1 MFFRKQKEIDRLN
14 ARCVELAKMV
24 KDKND
29 RLKEERKNNLLILEE
44 NKEARQENSDLR
56 WKIDELEDI
65 LKRINNLMTCNQYD
79 NNQAIKNKII
89 ELTSD
94 YQSIC

>member
-14 ARCVELAKMV
+14 VRCVELAKMV

-56 WKIDELEDI
+56 CEIDELKGT
-65 LKRINNLMTCNQYD
+65 LKRINNLIICNQYD

>member
-14 ARCVELAKMV
+14 TRCVELAKMV

-56 WKIDELEDI
+56 CEIDELKGT
-65 LKRINNLMTCNQYD
+65 LKRINNLIICNQYD

>member
-14 ARCVELAKMV
+14 TRCVELAKMV

-44 NKEARQENSDLR
+44 NKEARQENLDLR
-56 WKIDELEDI
+56 CKIDELEDT

>member
-24 KDKND
+24 RDKNN
-29 RLKEERKNNLLILEE
+29 RLKEERNNNLLILKE
-44 NKEARQENSDLR
+44 NKEAIRENSDLR
-56 WKIDELEDI
+56 CEIDELKDT
-65 LKRINNLMTCNQYD
+65 LKRINNLITCNQYD
-79 NNQAIKNKII
+79 NNQVIKNKII

>member
-14 ARCVELAKMV
+14 TRCVELAKMV

-44 NKEARQENSDLR
+44 NKEARRENSDLR
-56 WKIDELEDI
+56 CKIDELKDT

-94 YQSIC
+94 HQSIC

>member
-14 ARCVELAKMV
+14 TRCVELAKMV

-56 WKIDELEDI
+56 CEIDELKGT
-65 LKRINNLMTCNQYD
+65 LKRINNLIICNQYD

-94 YQSIC
+94 HQSIC

>member
-24 KDKND
+24 RDKNN
-29 RLKEERKNNLLILEE
+29 RLKEERNNNLLISKE
-44 NKEARQENSDLR
+44 NKEARRENSDLR
-56 WKIDELEDI
+56 CEIDELKDT
-65 LKRINNLMTCNQYD
+65 LKRINNLITCNQYD

>member
-24 KDKND
+24 RDKNN
-29 RLKEERKNNLLILEE
+29 RLKEERNNNLLILKE
-44 NKEARQENSDLR
+44 NKEARRENLDLR
-56 WKIDELEDI
+56 CEIDELKDT

>member
-56 WKIDELEDI
+56 CEIDELEDT

-94 YQSIC
+94 HQSIC

>member
-14 ARCVELAKMV
+14 VRCVELAKMV

-56 WKIDELEDI
+56 CEIDELKDT
-65 LKRINNLMTCNQYD
+65 LKRINNLITCNQYE

-89 ELTSD
+89 ELSTTAN
-94 YQSIC
+94 Q

>member
-14 ARCVELAKMV
+14 ARCSELAGMV
-24 KDKND
+24 RDKNNK
-29 RLKEERKNNLLILEE
+29 LKEERKNNLLILEE

-56 WKIDELEDI
+56 CEIDELKGT
-65 LKRINNLMTCNQYD
+65 LKRINNLIICNQYD

>member
-56 WKIDELEDI
+56 CEIDELKGT
-65 LKRINNLMTCNQYD
+65 LKRINNLIICNQYD

>member
-1 MFFRKQKEIDRLN
+1 MFFRKQREIDILN
-14 ARCVELAKMV
+14 KRCIELARELKQ
-24 KDKND
+24 KND
-29 RLKEERKNNLLILEE
+29 RLKEERHNNLLILEE
-44 NKEARQENSDLR
+44 NKEAKIENLELR
-56 WKIDELEDI
+56 CEIDELKDT
-65 LKRINNLMTCNQYD
+65 LKRINDLMTCNQYD

>member
-14 ARCVELAKMV
+14 ARCSELAGMV
-24 KDKND
+24 RDKNN
-29 RLKEERKNNLLILEE
+29 RLKEERNNNLLILKEK
-44 NKEARQENSDLR
+44 KEARQENSDLR
-56 WKIDELEDI
+56 CKIDELEDT

-94 YQSIC
+94 SQSIC

>member
-14 ARCVELAKMV
+14 ARCSELAGMV
-24 KDKND
+24 RDKNN

-56 WKIDELEDI
+56 CEIDELKGT
-65 LKRINNLMTCNQYD
+65 LKRINNLIICNQYD

>member
-24 KDKND
+24 RDKNN
-29 RLKEERKNNLLILEE
+29 RLKEERNNNLLILKE
-44 NKEARQENSDLR
+44 NKEAIRENSDLR
-56 WKIDELEDI
+56 CEIDELKDT
-65 LKRINNLMTCNQYD
+65 LKRINNLITCNQYD

-89 ELTSD
+89 ELTKEV
-94 YQSIC
+94 

>member
-14 ARCVELAKMV
+14 TRCVE
-24 KDKND
+24 
-29 RLKEERKNNLLILEE
+29 
-44 NKEARQENSDLR
+44 
-56 WKIDELEDI
+56 IDELEDT

>member
-24 KDKND
+24 RDKNN
-29 RLKEERKNNLLILEE
+29 RLKEERNNNLLILKE
-44 NKEARQENSDLR
+44 NKEARRENSELR
-56 WKIDELEDI
+56 CEIDELKDT
-65 LKRINNLMTCNQYD
+65 LKRINDLMTCNQYD

-89 ELTSD
+89 ELSMTAN
-94 YQSIC
+94 Q

>member
-14 ARCVELAKMV
+14 ARCVELAGMV
-24 KDKND
+24 RDKNN

-56 WKIDELEDI
+56 CKIDELEDT

-79 NNQAIKNKII
+79 NNQAIKDKII